1 MTGRPEETNT
11 GDRTDGGGGTVMPEF
26 DPPCEVLEP
35 QLLGSPLVIS
45 SPHSGSIYPQSF
57 LDKSR
62 LDPLTLRRSEDAYVD
77 ELFAAAVG
85 AGAPLLRARFPRAYL
100 DVNREP
106 YELDPRMFDGRLPS
120 QANTR
125 SVRVAGGLGTIARV
139 VSESQEIYKTRLPV
153 DEIQRRIDGLY
164 EPYHAMLRKLLERAW
179 QTFGVAVL
187 LDCHSMPS
195 HTNIGA
201 RPGEPGRA
209 DIILGDRYGTSCDPG
224 IVAVLE
230 AALVQRGFA
239 VGRNKPYAGGFITEN
254 YGSPALGIQ
263 AIQIEVNR
271 SLYMDEA
278 TLVRHTNFDEIAVLL
293 SGAAIDL
300 ITYLGQETGSRS
312 AAAE

>member
-1 MTGRPEETNT
+1 MAGIDDSDQRHEGAEAQKTS
-11 GDRTDGGGGTVMPEF
+11 VLVEF

-35 QLLGSPLVIS
+35 VVLTSPLIVS

-57 LDKSR
+57 LAKSR

-77 ELFAAAVG
+77 KLFAGAVA
-85 AGAPLLRARFPRAYL
+85 AGAPLLHARFPRAYL

-139 VSESQEIYKTRLPV
+139 VSDSQEIYKGRLPV
-153 DEIQRRIDGLY
+153 DEIKQRIEGLY
-164 EPYHAMLRKLLERAW
+164 EPYHNLLRRLIERAW
-179 QTFGVAVL
+179 QNFGVAVL

-195 HTNIGA
+195 QPNIGA
-201 RPGEPGRA
+201 RPGDGVRA
-209 DIILGDRYGTSCDPG
+209 DIILGDRYGTSCEPRLA
-224 IVAVLE
+224 AVLE
-230 AALVQRGFA
+230 SALLRRGFV

-254 YGSPALGIQ
+254 YGSPALGSH

-271 SLYMDEA
+271 GLYMDEA
-278 TLVRHTNFDEIAVLL
+278 SLAQHDNFSEIAGLL
-293 SGAAIDL
+293 SGAVLDL
-300 ITYLGQETGSRS
+300 AAFLDEMVSGRS